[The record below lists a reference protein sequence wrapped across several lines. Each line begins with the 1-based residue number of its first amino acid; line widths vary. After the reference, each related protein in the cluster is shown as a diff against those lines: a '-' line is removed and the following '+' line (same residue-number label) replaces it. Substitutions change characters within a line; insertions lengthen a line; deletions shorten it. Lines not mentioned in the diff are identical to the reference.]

1 MQRNQHRIHLA
12 SKARQFSVLVG
23 QSVVNPVHG
32 ETRHVVTPRPGELGL
47 TFIGHS
53 SFLMQMQGR
62 TLVVDPNF
70 ARWLVVLKRQRKP
83 GIALRDLPAVDV
95 VLLTHAHM
103 DHLHKPSLRRIVQ
116 QAIAK
121 TGVAPIAITPLHVG
135 DLVAEMGFRE
145 VRELD
150 WWQSSNVLGMEI
162 VHTPA
167 RHWGARMV
175 SDTHRGFGG
184 YVVRAGEHSIYHA
197 GDTAYFPGFREIGER
212 LRPEIALLPI
222 GAYSP
227 EHFRN
232 VHASPE
238 DSLRGFQEMGS
249 RWMVPMHYGTFRLS
263 HEPMEE
269 PVPRLLVAAH
279 QAGVRDQ
286 VRVLQEGVTKFFTPE
301 SSEAS
306 EALRRAGNH
315 R

>member
-1 MQRNQHRIHLA
+1 MQRNRHRIHLA
-12 SKARQFSVLVG
+12 SKARQFSLLVG

-32 ETRHVVTPRPGELGL
+32 ETRHVIAPHTGELGL
-47 TFIGHS
+47 TFIGHA
-53 SFLMQMQGR
+53 SFLMQIEGR
-62 TLVVDPNF
+62 TLIVDPNF

-116 QAIAK
+116 QAVEQ
-121 TGVAPIAITPLHVG
+121 TGQAPIAITPLHVG
-135 DLVAEMGFRE
+135 DLIAEMGFRE
-145 VRELD
+145 IIELD

-162 VHTPA
+162 THTPA

-184 YVVRAGEHSIYHA
+184 YGIRAGEHSIYHA

-212 LRPEIALLPI
+212 LNPEIALMPI
-222 GAYSP
+222 GAYNP
-227 EHFRN
+227 DHFRN

-238 DSLRGFQEMGS
+238 DSLRGFIEMGS

-286 VRVLQEGVTKFFTPE
+286 VRVMKEGVTEFFTPE
-301 SSEAS
+301 SLATPGS
-306 EALRRAGNH
+306 LKLAGSH